1 MRHDPVLAGRSRR
14 QFLRETVLTGL
25 ATVSGLVGVPASA
38 GAALPGA
45 RVVVL
50 GGGVAG
56 LSAALEL
63 AERGFRVTVYERK
76 ELGAEYPGTAD
87 CDRGA
92 SSAAWRAWISVFP
105 WVLLEPW

>member
-1 MRHDPVLAGRSRR
+1 MRQDPVLAGRSRR

-38 GAALPGA
+38 AAASPGG
-45 RVVVL
+45 RVAVL

-63 AERGFRVTVYERK
+63 A
-76 ELGAEYPGTAD
+76 GAGLPGH
-87 CDRGA
+87 G
-92 SSAAWRAWISVFP
+92 
-105 WVLLEPW
+105 L